1 MSNIFAN
8 NINPRNGDT
17 VNIGPSISVT
27 GSIQGADITGVSTA
41 GITSAYIASV
51 NDLNYPTHG
60 PLANRN
66 LFHNGDFKVSQ
77 RGDEFTS
84 VTSSNTRIDRF
95 RNVYNSL
102 GTWTVTRDAD
112 TPVGLTSSI
121 KLTCTTADPT
131 PASGDRW
138 SLQQRMEGHNL
149 QHLAFGTSGAQPLV
163 LSFWVKSN
171 KTGGA
176 SINIF
181 QSDAGSRHIST
192 SYTINDADTWEYKV
206 INIPADTGGQIDN
219 DDGVGLAI
227 DWFLNSGY
235 EWQSGS
241 YQSNW
246 DANNVNANKNVNNL
260 GVGTAVNDYW
270 QMTGAQLELG
280 TRATPFEH
288 RTYDEELTKCQRYLY
303 RFSPPDGS
311 NYMIA
316 PGLSRSTTL
325 GRFAITF
332 PTPMRVSAN
341 DELTVEEDGLSVM
354 YRASSKT
361 ASLTNQNHEGP
372 TGCTFDLTLDS
383 GATNLSQGEAIISR
397 TDSNGAYIQFE
408 AEL

>member
-1 MSNIFAN
+1 MSNIFSN

-41 GITSAYIASV
+41 GITSAYITSV

-66 LFHNGDFKVSQ
+66 LFHNGDFKISQ

-84 VTSSNTRIDRF
+84 VTSSNYRIDRF
-95 RNVYNSL
+95 RNVYSGL
-102 GTWTVTRDAD
+102 GAWTVSRDSD
-112 TPVGLTSSI
+112 TPVGFTSSI

-138 SLQQRMEGHNL
+138 SLQQRMEAQNL

-181 QSDAGSRHIST
+181 QTDAGSRHIST

-219 DDGVGLAI
+219 DNGVGLAV

-235 EWQSGS
+235 SWQSGS

-246 DANNVNANKNVNNL
+246 DANNVNANKNVNTL

-303 RFSPPDGS
+303 RISSGTSDNF
-311 NYMIA
+311 MIA
-316 PGLSRSTTL
+316 PGLCRSTAV

-332 PTPMRVSAN
+332 PTPMRVTAN
-341 DELTVEEDGLSVM
+341 SDLTVEEADLTIM
-354 YRASSKT
+354 YRTNSKNG
-361 ASLTNQNHEGP
+361 SLSGQNHEGP
-372 TGCTFDLTLDS
+372 TGCTFDLTQDS
-383 GATNLSQGEAIISR
+383 GTTLPAGESIIARTNASS
-397 TDSNGAYIQFE
+397 SYIQFL